1 MKIDLEDGEGKVG
14 ELREVLSAI
23 SEMVP
28 GLLRDLRGV
37 LYSKDAAESMA
48 DAVSTFYSKLIA
60 AGIPREDAMEMTRG
74 YMINLRDIVRGR
86 GVTLGDKHSREQDGG
101 SAA

>member
-1 MKIDLEDGEGKVG
+1 VNIDISDEGKGKV
-14 ELREVLSAI
+14 EDLREVLSTV

-28 GLLRDLRGV
+28 NLLRELRGV

-48 DAVSTFYSKLIA
+48 DAVSTFYRKLVE

-74 YMINLRDIVRGR
+74 YMINLRDLVRGK
-86 GVTLGDKHSREQDGG
+86 GITLGDRRPDKG
-101 SAA
+101 AAS

>member
-1 MKIDLEDGEGKVG
+1 VNIDISDEGKGKV
-14 ELREVLSAI
+14 EDLREVLSAI

-28 GLLRDLRGV
+28 NLLRELRGV

-48 DAVSTFYSKLIA
+48 DAVSTFYRKLVE

-74 YMINLRDIVRGR
+74 YMINLRDLVRGK
-86 GVTLGDKHSREQDGG
+86 GITLGDRRPERGEAS
-101 SAA
+101 

>member
-1 MKIDLEDGEGKVG
+1 VNIDISDEGKGKV
-14 ELREVLSAI
+14 EDLREVLSAV

-28 GLLRDLRGV
+28 NLLRELRGV

-48 DAVSTFYSKLIA
+48 DAVSTFYRKLVE

-74 YMINLRDIVRGR
+74 YMINLRDLVRGK
-86 GVTLGDKHSREQDGG
+86 GITLGDRRPERGEAS
-101 SAA
+101 

>member
-1 MKIDLEDGEGKVG
+1 VNIDISDEGKGKV
-14 ELREVLSAI
+14 EDLREILSTV

-28 GLLRDLRGV
+28 NLLRELRGV

-48 DAVSTFYSKLIA
+48 DAVSTFYRKLVE

-74 YMINLRDIVRGR
+74 YMINLRDLVRGK
-86 GVTLGDKHSREQDGG
+86 GITFGDRRPEKGEAS
-101 SAA
+101 

>member
-1 MKIDLEDGEGKVG
+1 VNIDISDEGKGKV
-14 ELREVLSAI
+14 EDLREILSTV

-28 GLLRDLRGV
+28 NLLRELRGV

-48 DAVSTFYSKLIA
+48 DAVSTFYRKLVE

-74 YMINLRDIVRGR
+74 YMINLRDLVRGK
-86 GVTLGDKHSREQDGG
+86 GITLGDRRPEKGEAS
-101 SAA
+101 

>member
-1 MKIDLEDGEGKVG
+1 MNIDISDEGKGKV
-14 ELREVLSAI
+14 EDLREVLSAV

-28 GLLRDLRGV
+28 NLLRELRGV

-48 DAVSTFYSKLIA
+48 DAVSIFYRKLVE

-74 YMINLRDIVRGR
+74 YMINLRDLVRGK
-86 GVTLGDKHSREQDGG
+86 GITLGDRRPEKGEAS
-101 SAA
+101 

>member
-1 MKIDLEDGEGKVG
+1 MNIDISDEGKGKV
-14 ELREVLSAI
+14 EDLREVLSAI

-28 GLLRDLRGV
+28 NLLRELRGV

-48 DAVSTFYSKLIA
+48 DAVSTFYRKLVE

-74 YMINLRDIVRGR
+74 YMINLRDLVRGK
-86 GVTLGDKHSREQDGG
+86 GITLGDRRPEKGEAS
-101 SAA
+101 

>member
-1 MKIDLEDGEGKVG
+1 VSIDISDEGRGKV
-14 ELREVLSAI
+14 EDVREVLSAV

-28 GLLRDLRGV
+28 NLLRELRGV

-48 DAVSTFYSKLIA
+48 DAVSTFYRKLVE

-74 YMINLRDIVRGR
+74 YMINLRDLVRGK
-86 GVTLGDKHSREQDGG
+86 GITLGDRRPEKGEAS
-101 SAA
+101 

>member
-1 MKIDLEDGEGKVG
+1 VNIDISDEGKGKV
-14 ELREVLSAI
+14 EDLREVLSAV

-28 GLLRDLRGV
+28 NLLRELRGV

-48 DAVSTFYSKLIA
+48 DAVSIFYRKLVE

-74 YMINLRDIVRGR
+74 YMINLRDLVRGK
-86 GVTLGDKHSREQDGG
+86 GITLGDRRPEKGEAS
-101 SAA
+101 

>member
-1 MKIDLEDGEGKVG
+1 VNIDISDEGKGKV
-14 ELREVLSAI
+14 EDLREVLSAV

-28 GLLRDLRGV
+28 NLLRELRGV

-48 DAVSTFYSKLIA
+48 DAVSTFYRKLVE

-74 YMINLRDIVRGR
+74 YMINLRDLVRGK
-86 GVTLGDKHSREQDGG
+86 GITLGDRRPEKGEAS
-101 SAA
+101 

>member
-1 MKIDLEDGEGKVG
+1 MNIDISDEGKGKV
-14 ELREVLSAI
+14 EDLREVLSTV

-28 GLLRDLRGV
+28 NLLRELRGV

-48 DAVSTFYSKLIA
+48 DAVGTFYRKLIE

-74 YMINLRDIVRGR
+74 YMINLRDLVRGK
-86 GVTLGDKHSREQDGG
+86 GITLGDRRPEKGEAS
-101 SAA
+101 

>member
-1 MKIDLEDGEGKVG
+1 VNIDISDEGKGKV
-14 ELREVLSAI
+14 EDLREVLSTV

-28 GLLRDLRGV
+28 NLLRELRGV

-48 DAVSTFYSKLIA
+48 DAVSTFYRKLVE

-74 YMINLRDIVRGR
+74 YMINLRDLIRGK
-86 GVTLGDKHSREQDGG
+86 GITLGDRRPEKGEAS
-101 SAA
+101 

>member
-1 MKIDLEDGEGKVG
+1 MNIDISDEGKGKV
-14 ELREVLSAI
+14 EDLREVLSTV

-28 GLLRDLRGV
+28 NLLRELRGV

-48 DAVSTFYSKLIA
+48 DAVSTFYRKLVE

-74 YMINLRDIVRGR
+74 YMINLRDLIRGK
-86 GVTLGDKHSREQDGG
+86 GITLGDRRPEKGEAS
-101 SAA
+101 

>member
-1 MKIDLEDGEGKVG
+1 MNIDISDEGKGKV
-14 ELREVLSAI
+14 EDLREVLSAI

-28 GLLRDLRGV
+28 NLLRELRGV

-48 DAVSTFYSKLIA
+48 DAVSTFYRKLIE

-74 YMINLRDIVRGR
+74 YMINLRDLVRGK
-86 GVTLGDKHSREQDGG
+86 GITLGDRGPEKGEAS
-101 SAA
+101 

>member
-1 MKIDLEDGEGKVG
+1 MNIDLDDGEGKVG
-14 ELREVLSAI
+14 ELREVLSAV

-48 DAVSTFYSKLIA
+48 DAVSIFYSKLVA
-60 AGIPREDAMEMTRG
+60 AGIPREDAMEMTKG
-74 YMINLRDIVRGR
+74 YMINLREVVRGR
-86 GVTLGDKHSREQDGG
+86 GVTLGDKRSRKEEGDP
-101 SAA
+101 AE

>member
-1 MKIDLEDGEGKVG
+1 MNIDISDTGSGKV
-14 ELREVLSAI
+14 EDLREVLTTV

-28 GLLRDLRGV
+28 GLLRELRGV

-48 DAVSTFYSKLIA
+48 DAVSTFYKKLVE

-74 YMINLRDIVRGR
+74 YMINLRDLFRSKGVSVSGGR
-86 GVTLGDKHSREQDGG
+86 EGKC
-101 SAA
+101 A

>member
-1 MKIDLEDGEGKVG
+1 MNIDISDEGKGKV
-14 ELREVLSAI
+14 EDLREILSTV

-28 GLLRDLRGV
+28 NLLRELRGV

-48 DAVSTFYSKLIA
+48 DAVSTFYRKLVE

-74 YMINLRDIVRGR
+74 YMINLRDLVRGK
-86 GVTLGDKHSREQDGG
+86 GITLGDRRPEKGEAS
-101 SAA
+101 

>member
-1 MKIDLEDGEGKVG
+1 MNIDISDEGKGKV
-14 ELREVLSAI
+14 EDLREVLSTV

-28 GLLRDLRGV
+28 NLLRELRGV

-48 DAVSTFYSKLIA
+48 DAVSTFYRKLVE

-74 YMINLRDIVRGR
+74 YMINLRDLVRGK
-86 GVTLGDKHSREQDGG
+86 GITLGDRRPDKG
-101 SAA
+101 AAS

>member
-1 MKIDLEDGEGKVG
+1 MNIDMSSDGEGKV
-14 ELREVLSAI
+14 EDLREVLSAV

-28 GLLRDLRGV
+28 SLLRELRGV

-48 DAVSTFYSKLIA
+48 DAVSTFYRKLVD

-74 YMINLRDIVRGR
+74 YMINLRDLVRGR
-86 GVTLGDKHSREQDGG
+86 GVTLGDRRSEKSEEK
-101 SAA
+101 

>member
-1 MKIDLEDGEGKVG
+1 MNIDISDEGKGKV
-14 ELREVLSAI
+14 EDLREVLSAI

-28 GLLRDLRGV
+28 NLLRELRGV

-48 DAVSTFYSKLIA
+48 DAVSTFYRKLVE

-74 YMINLRDIVRGR
+74 YMINLRDLVRGK
-86 GVTLGDKHSREQDGG
+86 GITLGDRRPERGEAS
-101 SAA
+101 

>member
-1 MKIDLEDGEGKVG
+1 MNIDISDEGKGKV
-14 ELREVLSAI
+14 EDLREVLSTV

-28 GLLRDLRGV
+28 NLLRELRGV

-48 DAVSTFYSKLIA
+48 DAVGTFYRKLVE

-74 YMINLRDIVRGR
+74 YMINLRDLVRGK
-86 GVTLGDKHSREQDGG
+86 GITLGDRRPEKGEAS
-101 SAA
+101 

>member
-1 MKIDLEDGEGKVG
+1 VNIDISDEGKGKV
-14 ELREVLSAI
+14 EDLREVLSTV

-28 GLLRDLRGV
+28 NLLRELRGV

-48 DAVSTFYSKLIA
+48 DAVGTFYRKLVE

-74 YMINLRDIVRGR
+74 YMINLRDLVRGK
-86 GVTLGDKHSREQDGG
+86 GITLGDRRPEKGEAS
-101 SAA
+101 

>member
-1 MKIDLEDGEGKVG
+1 VNIDISDTGSGKV
-14 ELREVLSAI
+14 EDLREVLTTV

-28 GLLRDLRGV
+28 GLLRELRGV

-48 DAVSTFYSKLIA
+48 DAVSTFYKKLVE

-74 YMINLRDIVRGR
+74 YMINLRDLFRSK
-86 GVTLGDKHSREQDGG
+86 GVSVSGSREGKC
-101 SAA
+101 A

>member
-1 MKIDLEDGEGKVG
+1 VNIDISDEGKGKV
-14 ELREVLSAI
+14 EDLREVLCAV

-28 GLLRDLRGV
+28 NLLRELRGV

-48 DAVSTFYSKLIA
+48 DAVSIFYRKLVE

-74 YMINLRDIVRGR
+74 YMINLRDLVRGK
-86 GVTLGDKHSREQDGG
+86 GITLGDRRPEKGEAS
-101 SAA
+101 

>member
-1 MKIDLEDGEGKVG
+1 VNIDISDEGKGKV
-14 ELREVLSAI
+14 EDLREVLSTV

-28 GLLRDLRGV
+28 NLLRELRGV

-48 DAVSTFYSKLIA
+48 DAVGTFYRKLIE

-74 YMINLRDIVRGR
+74 YMINLRDLVRGK
-86 GVTLGDKHSREQDGG
+86 GITLGDRRPEKGEAS
-101 SAA
+101 

>member
-1 MKIDLEDGEGKVG
+1 VNIDISDEGKG
-14 ELREVLSAI
+14 KAEDLREVLSAV

-28 GLLRDLRGV
+28 NLLRELRGV

-48 DAVSTFYSKLIA
+48 DAVSTFYRKLIE

-74 YMINLRDIVRGR
+74 YMINLRDLVRGK
-86 GVTLGDKHSREQDGG
+86 GITLGDRRPEKGEAS
-101 SAA
+101 

>member
-1 MKIDLEDGEGKVG
+1 VNIDISDEGKGKV
-14 ELREVLSAI
+14 EDLRELLGAV

-28 GLLRDLRGV
+28 SLLRELRGV

-48 DAVSTFYSKLIA
+48 DAVSTFYRKLVE

-74 YMINLRDIVRGR
+74 YMINLRDLVRGK
-86 GVTLGDKHSREQDGG
+86 GVTLGDRRPERGE
-101 SAA
+101 AR

>member
-1 MKIDLEDGEGKVG
+1 MNIDISDEGKGKV
-14 ELREVLSAI
+14 EDLREVLSAV

-28 GLLRDLRGV
+28 NLLRELRGV

-48 DAVSTFYSKLIA
+48 DAVSTFYRKLVE

-74 YMINLRDIVRGR
+74 YMINLRDLVRGK
-86 GVTLGDKHSREQDGG
+86 GITLGDRRPERGEAS
-101 SAA
+101 

>member
-1 MKIDLEDGEGKVG
+1 VNIDISDEGKGKV
-14 ELREVLSAI
+14 EDVREVLSAV

-28 GLLRDLRGV
+28 NLLRELRGV

-48 DAVSTFYSKLIA
+48 DAVSTFYRKLVE

-74 YMINLRDIVRGR
+74 YMINLRDLVRGK
-86 GVTLGDKHSREQDGG
+86 GITLGDRRPEKGEAS
-101 SAA
+101 